1 MIHSPASKCNSIVSR
16 SLLLSDP
23 QDPTAGY
30 GASKMIDR
38 RHRKGEAALE
48 LIWQLG
54 MFEGTKPSLELPMT
68 AGNLKCWM
76 GNVVIKE
83 QTHFTLN
90 QYPQTYK
97 VGF

>member
-1 MIHSPASKCNSIVSR
+1 MIHSPSSKCNSIVSR
-16 SLLLSDP
+16 LLLLSDP
-23 QDPTAGY
+23 QDSTAGC
-30 GASKMIDR
+30 GASEMIDR
-38 RHRKGEAALE
+38 RHRTGEAALE
-48 LIWQLG
+48 LVWQLG
-54 MFEGTKPSLELPMT
+54 LFEGTKPSLELPAT

-83 QTHFTLN
+83 QTLFKLN